1 MLFEELEDENL
12 DDFEENKLGEDN
24 CVDENNII
32 IMVSDILLFISED
45 VIVNYFE
52 NLRRFGG
59 GEVFNFYYIDDGEVI
74 IIFFEVKGMCDSVF
88 CFLFNSV
95 YVLFVMG
102 IKESFYLVEKIG
114 RKWRLKIVIY
124 LVN

>member
-114 RKWRLKIVIY
+114 RKIERLKIVI
-124 LVN
+124 